1 MSDQHR
7 PDINEVN
14 QSLSSEQRE
23 KLARD
28 AIQAQSL
35 NTDTPTGD
43 GIVETHPLHANV
55 DQGIENNLSD
65 QQHQHLNADPLS
77 GEPGAHPIGT
87 GVGAAGGAAAGAAI
101 GAVGGPVGA
110 VVGGVV
116 GAVVGGL
123 AGKGAAEA
131 INPTEED
138 HYWRE
143 QSVNMPYY
151 QHTLKQYPDASYQRD
166 YQQAYRLGYEERR
179 LHPADTSFSQVEAE
193 LEQKWQQVKGESRLT
208 WQQAKQ
214 ASQDAWQRLT

>member
-1 MSDQHR
+1 MTDQHR
-7 PDINEVN
+7 PDVNEINQN
-14 QSLSSEQRE
+14 LSPEQRQ
-23 KLARD
+23 KLAAD

-35 NTDTPTGD
+35 NTDIPTGD

-55 DQGIENNLSD
+55 DQGIENNLND
-65 QQHQHLNADPLS
+65 QQSQHLNADPLS

-87 GVGAAGGAAAGAAI
+87 GVGAAGGGAAGAAI

-151 QHTLKQYPDASYQRD
+151 QQTLNQYPDVSYQRD

-179 LHPADTSFSQVEAE
+179 LHPADTSFSQVEAQ
-193 LEQKWQQVKGESRLT
+193 LEHKWQQVKGESRLT
-208 WQQAKQ
+208 WQQAKH
-214 ASQDAWQRLT
+214 ASQDAWQRLK